1 MSARRKLC
9 MALLGVLTL
18 SGFGAYAVFAAG
30 GKADFSIAASPSSQ
44 TVSAGQATTYGLTVA
59 RANGFTG
66 PVTLTASNLPAG
78 TAASWKLSDGTT
90 SNVVPPNLTSAT
102 VTMQTSSTT
111 PNGSSQPLIT
121 ATSGKLTNT
130 TTVTL
135 VVQPAAQPNFTLT
148 ASPASQAVVQS
159 DQASHTVSV
168 NRTGGFSG
176 AVTLAVTGL
185 PKGATS
191 SWAPSNTVAGA
202 SQGSIL
208 QIQTAGNTQTGTY
221 AISITGSGTVG
232 GTSVSRAANV
242 TLIVQKNQNFQ
253 ISGGL
258 GTKLFPGRHAAL
270 DLALTNSQNF
280 DIRVTAIAVGIEEGT
295 SKPGCSGIQNFKVAQ
310 VPAARYPI
318 TVPAGQTK
326 TLTQLGV
333 ADGDKPQIE
342 MLNQPWN
349 QEACKNASLTLTFNG
364 SAGK

>member
-1 MSARRKLC
+1 
-9 MALLGVLTL
+9 MALLGVLAL

-44 TVSAGQATTYGLTVA
+44 TVSAGQTTTYGVTITKV
-59 RANGFTG
+59 NGFAG
-66 PVTLTASNLPAG
+66 SVTLSASNLPAG
-78 TAASWKLSDGTT
+78 ASASWKLADGTA
-90 SNVVPPNLTSAT
+90 SNVVPPNQAGAT
-102 VTMQTSSTT
+102 VTVQTSSAT

-135 VVQPAAQPNFTLT
+135 VVQAAAQPNFTLT

-159 DQASHTVSV
+159 DQASYTVTV
-168 NRTGGFSG
+168 NRTGGFGG
-176 AVTLAVTGL
+176 AVSLAVTGL

-191 SWAPSNTVAGA
+191 SWAPSSTVPGA
-202 SQGSIL
+202 NQNATL
-208 QIQTAGNTQTGTY
+208 QIQTAGNTQTDTY
-221 AISITGSGTVG
+221 ALSINGSGTVG

-253 ISGGL
+253 ISGDL
-258 GTKLFPGRHAAL
+258 GPKLSPGRRAAL

-280 DIRVTAIAVGIEEGT
+280 AIQVTGIAVGIEEGT
-295 SKPGCSGIQNFKVAQ
+295 SKPGCSGIQNFKVTQ
-310 VPAARYPI
+310 IPAARYPI
-318 TVPAGQTK
+318 TLPAGQTK
-326 TLTQLGV
+326 TMTQLGV

-349 QEACKNASLTLTFNG
+349 QEACKNASLTLVFDG